1 MVLRIWIIGA
11 GAIGLLYGLRLARS
25 GAEIIFYTRT
35 KEQAAVLNT
44 QGAVLK
50 ENGKASLLQIKAL
63 PIGERVEA
71 AAPEDWIWI
80 TVKQPHMDE
89 ELLGQLAALACEGAS
104 VLSLQNGI
112 GHLPVLHASLPHSP
126 IYAGITTEG
135 ALRHDLHTVDHTGIG
150 QLAIGLA
157 YSPNDAM
164 PPSKTVE
171 KSQKMLRAV
180 LDTAGIDVLLS
191 NESKEMESR
200 LYQKLLINAVVNP
213 LTAIYGVK
221 NGELPKEPLRRAMMA
236 ALHRESAAIL
246 QDAGLLHDPE
256 EESWDRL
263 MSVCSKTAA
272 NESSMLRDVKSG
284 RLTEIQWINGGI
296 RAIARQLNQPSPLN
310 DAVIAMVQA
319 LERK

>member
-1 MVLRIWIIGA
+1 LRIWIIGA
-11 GAIGLLYGLRLARS
+11 GAIGLLYGLRLARA
-25 GAEIIFYTRT
+25 GAETFFYTRT

-44 QGAVLK
+44 QGATLK
-50 ENGKASLLQIKAL
+50 ENGEASLLQIQAL
-63 PIGERVEA
+63 PIGEPVEA

-80 TVKQPHMDE
+80 TVKQPDMDDD
-89 ELLGQLAALACEGAS
+89 LLRQIAALASEGAS

-126 IYAGITTEG
+126 IYAAITTEG
-135 ALRHDLHTVDHTGIG
+135 ALRHNLHTVDHTGVG
-150 QLAIGLA
+150 QLAFGLA
-157 YSPNDAM
+157 YSGNDAIS
-164 PPSKTVE
+164 SKTVE
-171 KSQKMLRAV
+171 KSQKMLRTA
-180 LDTAGIDVLLS
+180 LKAAGIDVLLS

-221 NGELPKEPLRRAMMA
+221 NGELPEEPLRRAMMT
-236 ALHRESAAIL
+236 ALHHESAAIL
-246 QDAGLLHDPE
+246 QDANLLHDPE

-263 MSVCSKTAA
+263 IAVCSKTAA
-272 NESSMLRDVKSG
+272 NESSMLRDIKSG
-284 RLTEIQWINGGI
+284 RHTEIQWINGGI
-296 RAIARQLNQPSPLN
+296 RAIARQLHKPSPLN